1 MRFNNRAMALAGIPD
16 LPEEAFKHNGDR
28 KIKPQGGGGGAPT
41 QSTSYTSNIPEYM
54 EPYVHKMM
62 SATEGQIYQPGG
74 GFRPYQSY
82 SEYDKKRGGSGETV
96 AGMTPMQSQAMG
108 NLQGY
113 QLPQQGQFG
122 SMMAAGAGLGSM
134 GAGQQY
140 AQQATNP
147 YATQAYMS
155 PYMQN
160 ALAPQMREAAR
171 QSEMMGQENQAKAA
185 QQGAFGGSRSA
196 IVEAERQRNL
206 GQQQADI
213 YGKGM
218 QSAFEQARQAQQ
230 FGADL
235 NLKGMGQGLQGA
247 QALGELGQ
255 QQYGQQMGVLGQQL
269 AVGKQQQEY
278 EQNRL
283 NQIIQDYAT
292 SQQYPFMQLG
302 MLSNMIRGQ
311 PMQAVTTQSYQA
323 QPNFL
328 QQGIGALGM
337 VNSMQGNKKEGG
349 VIKEMASG
357 GIASGLN
364 DYELRGMSK
373 RLGDDQL
380 GKKVNDPSTDP
391 DTKDIL
397 GGEMARRSQTRK
409 AAGVGMASGGI
420 LAFASG
426 SEGAIKNPFAEEE
439 KDAPAEAKFINASP
453 KKEDKKEAKKEEKKA
468 APKASTGI
476 MGDSPEFRRQM
487 KEIGPALAERQKVS
501 PYEKTLIDA
510 LETENPSK
518 RTAQSFLD
526 ERQELYRAAGA
537 DPQFFEKAKTPL
549 TKRMAELDSGAENKK
564 RMREAQAW
572 AVFGSTPGPLLSS
585 AMKAYSGYLEQSIT
599 DEEDLAKAKSELNKA
614 IFDIDK
620 ASYLEKI
627 GDAKD
632 ANKFRYDSFDKF
644 TKLSYEV
651 ADLAGKRSGDVLKAT
666 AGASEKA
673 LESRTQREVAY
684 ARASG
689 AGGGEDKLKLKENEN
704 INKALEAFDK
714 RKEKQI
720 DDLNSKITAL
730 PEGHRIRVGAEE
742 GLRKIESERK
752 DLENRLREQMK
763 RGTVSADGAAPKEET
778 RPAGVPA
785 DAKKSD
791 DGHWYAPDPNRP
803 GKYLKY
809 T

>member
-28 KIKPQGGGGGAPT
+28 KIKPQGGGGGPT
-41 QSTSYTSNIPEYM
+41 QSTSYQTNIPEYM

-62 SATEGQIYQPGG
+62 ASTEGQVYQPGG

-96 AGMTPMQSQAMG
+96 AGFTPMQAGAMQ

-113 QLPQQGQFG
+113 QLPQQGQYG
-122 SMMAAGAGLGSM
+122 SQMALGAGLGSM

-147 YATQAYMS
+147 MATAAYMS
-155 PYMQN
+155 PYMMN
-160 ALAPQMREAAR
+160 AVAPQMREAAR
-171 QSEMMGQENQAKAA
+171 NSAIMGQENQAKAV
-185 QQGAFGGSRSA
+185 QQGAFGGARTG

-206 GQQQADI
+206 MQQQADI
-213 YGKGM
+213 YGKGT

-230 FGADL
+230 FGADIGL
-235 NLKGMGQGLQGA
+235 RGMGQGLQAAG
-247 QALGELGQ
+247 QLGELGQ
-255 QQYGQQMGVLGQQL
+255 QQFGQQMGVLGKQL
-269 AVGKQQQEY
+269 DVGAQQQQY

-283 NQIIQDYAT
+283 NQVIQDYAT

-302 MLSNMIRGQ
+302 ILSNMIRGQ

-323 QPNFL
+323 QPNML

-337 VNSMQGNKKEGG
+337 INSMQGNKSSKEGG
-349 VIKEMASG
+349 IIKMASG

-380 GKKVNDPSTDP
+380 GKKVSDPSTDP

-420 LAFASG
+420 LAFKD
-426 SEGAIKNPFAEEE
+426 EGLVPKITTGTNPFY
-439 KDAPAEAKFINASP
+439 SP
-453 KKEDKKEAKKEEKKA
+453 EDEVKKEEKKA
-468 APKASTGI
+468 EKKPVTKASSGI
-476 MGDSPEFRRQM
+476 TRESDEFKQQM
-487 KEIGPALAERQKVS
+487 REIGPALEERKKIN
-501 PYEKTLIDA
+501 PYEQTLIDA
-510 LETENPSK
+510 LKTEDPSK
-518 RTAQSFLD
+518 KTPQSYLE
-526 ERQELYRAAGA
+526 ERQAMYKAAGA
-537 DPQFFEKAKTPL
+537 DPEFFEKAKTPL
-549 TKRMAELDSGAENKK
+549 TKRMAELGAGAENKK

-572 AVFGSTPGPLLSS
+572 AMFGSTPGPMLSS
-585 AMKAYSGYLEQSIT
+585 AMKAYAGYLEQTIT
-599 DEEDLAKAKSELNKA
+599 DEEDLAKAQSELNKA

-632 ANKFRYDSFDKF
+632 ASKFKYDSFDRF

-666 AGASEKA
+666 AGASETASKG
-673 LESRTQREVAY
+673 RTDIKEAAIRSAG
-684 ARASG
+684 S
-689 AGGGEDKLKLKENEN
+689 GGGSDKLDVKRVENVQKGLKN
-704 INKALEAFDK
+704 FDDK
-714 RKEKQI
+714 YKKEKESL
-720 DDLNSKITAL
+720 DRAVMAL
-730 PEGHRIRVGAEE
+730 PEDSPIRIKADKRLKEIASQRIAEE
-742 GLRKIESERK
+742 ERLNSSYK
-752 DLENRLREQMK
+752 VE
-763 RGTVSADGAAPKEET
+763 GTTKETPKEEK
-778 RPAGVPA
+778 RPAGIPSNA
-785 DAKKSD
+785 EKAD
-791 DGHWYAPDPNRP
+791 DGHYYAPDPARP

-809 T
+809 S